1 MPLNIS
7 GSIIN
12 SDIVKTFPYR
22 NIITRGMTLHLD
34 AGVNESYPGS
44 GTVWYDLSGNSN
56 HFNIVAGA
64 YNSSGAKYMDFN
76 GSYGMAKNTADIS
89 LSNNVTYILWT
100 RIKNS
105 SADWR
110 TLTRGYGSD
119 HQVIIQSGGWEMGM
133 YDSATAFVGSGY
145 SQQSLPNYGTSNWI
159 CLYFRFQPSNPYWYM
174 SYNDTP
180 STTRASISNSNAVY
194 SNGFGS
200 LGGYHAGS
208 QTPSVGDQFW
218 GDIASFMVYNRV
230 LSDAELLQVYN
241 AQKSRFG
248 Y

>member
-1 MPLNIS
+1 MPLNINDN
-7 GSIIN
+7 IIN
-12 SDIVKTFPYR
+12 SDIVKTFSYR
-22 NIITRGMTLHLD
+22 NIITRGMTVHLD

-56 HFNIVAGA
+56 HFNIVSGA

-76 GSYGMAKNTADIS
+76 GSYGMAKSATDVS

-110 TLTRGYGSD
+110 TLTRGYASD
-119 HQVIIQSGGWEMGM
+119 HQVIIQTGAWEIGY
-133 YDSATAFVGSGY
+133 YDSSTTFVGSGY

-159 CLYFRFQPSNPYWYM
+159 CLYFRYQTSSPYFTM
-174 SYNDTP
+174 AYNDTP
-180 STTRASISNSNAVY
+180 ETIRASITNSNAGY
-194 SNGFGS
+194 TNGFGS

-208 QTPSVGDQFW
+208 TEPSVGNQFW
-218 GDIASFMVYNRV
+218 GDIASFMTYNRV
-230 LSDAELLQVYN
+230 LSDSELLQVYN